1 MVTLNG
7 VYQLVA
13 MGNTYANTAELKALG
28 FAWNNGQREWR
39 VDIDHHPMNN
49 SKQRKKLLERLTK
62 LEEQGVRFAVY
73 TTKGIAS

>member
-13 MGNTYANTAELKALG
+13 MGNTYANKDELKALG
-28 FAWNNGQREWR
+28 FNFANGPREWR
-39 VDIDHHPMNN
+39 VDIENHPMNN
-49 SKQRKKLLERLTK
+49 SKQRKALLARLTA
-62 LEEQGVRFAVY
+62 LEERGVRFAVY